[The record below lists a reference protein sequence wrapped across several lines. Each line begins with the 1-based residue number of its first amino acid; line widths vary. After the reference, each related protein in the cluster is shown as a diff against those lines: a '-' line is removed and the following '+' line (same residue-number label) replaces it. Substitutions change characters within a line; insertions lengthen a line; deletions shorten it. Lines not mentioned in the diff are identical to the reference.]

1 MSGLTTESEADKWL
15 GILAKD
21 GQMENTFL
29 WDRRKNRITMNGKV
43 INPLFPAL
51 RSVPMAPSGPF
62 RRKQIG
68 GLSGSRLFVPL
79 HEQID
84 RGGTG
89 GTGGPW

>member
-1 MSGLTTESEADKWL
+1 MLTHPPIPARESFSTSPL
-15 GILAKD
+15 
-21 GQMENTFL
+21 T
-29 WDRRKNRITMNGKV
+29 V

-51 RSVPMAPSGPF
+51 RSDALALSGAS

-89 GTGGPW
+89 GPW